1 MPRTSEPEVNIAL
14 GEVLRSLRPT
24 SWSVRTEPIG
34 AIHDSAKRPDIL
46 IADPA
51 GWPVAV
57 EGEWAPAATVEAD
70 AIGRLGLRLT
80 DSGLDIETAI
90 AVIYPLELNG
100 LGHDYPQ
107 LRGDVDP
114 RHCHLR
120 VSTSLGQRR
129 SRGRG

>member
-34 AIHDSAKRPDIL
+34 AIHDSTKRPDVL

-57 EGEWAPAATVEAD
+57 EGEWRPRRWSRPPSA
-70 AIGRLGLRLT
+70 G
-80 DSGLDIETAI
+80 SGCA
-90 AVIYPLELNG
+90 
-100 LGHDYPQ
+100 
-107 LRGDVDP
+107 
-114 RHCHLR
+114 
-120 VSTSLGQRR
+120 
-129 SRGRG
+129 